1 LLAVIGVSL
10 FLFFAFHFLGD
21 PVVILMPE
29 GTPQQHEELRA
40 ALGLADPLYIQMG
53 RFFAGLVRWDFGDS
67 YFYESSAFSMVLD
80 RIGPS
85 SRLISGAISLALII
99 GVPLGILAA
108 IGRGKLVD
116 RLSMV
121 IVVFGQSMP
130 VFWTGIVLILIVSVR
145 WHLLPTSGYG
155 RPEQLVLPILTLGF
169 FSTARFARVTRA
181 SMVDVLQNEYIR
193 TAHAKGLSET
203 IVLMKHALRNAFIP
217 VLTMTGLRVAEL
229 VAGGVIIETVFGI
242 PGMGNLLINSVN
254 RRDYPIVQAEVFLIA
269 CVVVAINLIVD
280 LIYGVIDP
288 RIRYD

>member
-1 LLAVIGVSL
+1 
-10 FLFFAFHFLGD
+10 
-21 PVVILMPE
+21 MPE

-145 WHLLPTSGYG
+145 WQLLPTSGYG
-155 RPEQLVLPILTLGF
+155 RPDQLVLPILTLGF

>member
-53 RFFAGLVRWDFGDS
+53 RFFSGLVRWDFGDS

-145 WHLLPTSGYG
+145 WQLLPTSGYG
-155 RPEQLVLPILTLGF
+155 RPDQLVLPILTLGF